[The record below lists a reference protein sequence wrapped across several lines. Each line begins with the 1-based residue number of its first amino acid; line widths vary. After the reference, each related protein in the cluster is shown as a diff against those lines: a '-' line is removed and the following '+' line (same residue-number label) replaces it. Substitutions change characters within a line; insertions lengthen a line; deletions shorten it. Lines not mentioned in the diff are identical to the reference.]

1 MSTVD
6 VKVSSGHLDVN
17 KEKNLLVWVLGT
29 SLPYA
34 AGLRLEEAVSLENQ
48 PSLTIT
54 SLSPVT

>member
-29 SLPYA
+29 SLPSA
-34 AGLRLEEAVSLENQ
+34 AG
-48 PSLTIT
+48 
-54 SLSPVT
+54 